1 MPRRTGTQC
10 TSVRPQTARSCA
22 ARASQRRPMASQARC
37 RSGRLR
43 RAACRP
49 QPLTLRL
56 SAVPPQR
63 RLHSG
68 LCGAGAGLGPPRRGW
83 RLAAGGCQGWPGGA
97 SWALGP
103 AAGAGNTL
111 WHVGRWRGGR
121 FSGVL
126 NPRRGAATWAPRA
139 ASAVPLSIWS
149 FQRSSQVSILAVL
162 GPVTL
167 ACRPRTTWLK
177 FVLCPAAAGLGP
189 RCRRRAVARGATRRW

>member
-1 MPRRTGTQC
+1 MVLGLRRATARGDFFSRIRGYGLLGDTRVSPSVTRRLRTPSFLQWPQKGVGAALPRRTGTQC

-56 SAVPPQR
+56 SAAPPQR

-83 RLAAGGCQGWPGGA
+83 RLAAAKGDRGELP
-97 SWALGP
+97 
-103 AAGAGNTL
+103 
-111 WHVGRWRGGR
+111 GRWGRQPAPGTLSGTSVGGVEAD
-121 FSGVL
+121 FWGY
-126 NPRRGAATWAPRA
+126 
-139 ASAVPLSIWS
+139 
-149 FQRSSQVSILAVL
+149 
-162 GPVTL
+162 
-167 ACRPRTTWLK
+167 
-177 FVLCPAAAGLGP
+177 
-189 RCRRRAVARGATRRW
+189 